1 MSLDCNSGAPDSPN
15 SPPTRGS
22 PTSAPIQEENE
33 DPQYNGANRDLQL
46 FSSPSM
52 PNISLGRPHL
62 SNVAAAAAAANH
74 FVSYKYLIN
83 QWKVYIFLIIYLS
96 FILSIFHD
104 CLNCRH

>member
-1 MSLDCNSGAPDSPN
+1 MYLFSFSSLTDCDSGPN

-33 DPQYNGANRDLQL
+33 DPQYNGANRANINDLQL

-62 SNVAAAAAAANH
+62 SNVNVAAAAAAANH
-74 FVSYKYLIN
+74 FVCNGSY
-83 QWKVYIFLIIYLS
+83 F
-96 FILSIFHD
+96 F
-104 CLNCRH
+104 